1 MRAFLPRAPH
11 LRFCPGGH
19 AQGSGGAGPFLAL
32 SPSGPG
38 RLSCCAA
45 AIWPCAFPRAGR
57 AAMVGKDVPFPE
69 EIFPRTGAGAAGL
82 SRPPAPRDPV
92 VGLSATAAAGVGSP
106 MPPVRQQ
113 PGGLRSPSALLCPAP
128 AARGGASILLIIIL
142 KQGRNVKESRRNPP
156 HILPPAAPAA
166 LSPSATDSQF
176 AARRTVPLPGS
187 AARPRHCSLP
197 SLPAKPPPPLRCPG
211 RLPRP
216 AAPLPSARPRR
227 FLPVSGGRVR
237 RAAVFRFFAPKR
249 ENTPAPPKNFS
260 AEEKTTA

>member
-1 MRAFLPRAPH
+1 
-11 LRFCPGGH
+11 
-19 AQGSGGAGPFLAL
+19 
-32 SPSGPG
+32 
-38 RLSCCAA
+38 
-45 AIWPCAFPRAGR
+45 
-57 AAMVGKDVPFPE
+57 MVGKDVPFPE

-197 SLPAKPPPPLRCPG
+197 SLPAKPPRRSSAFCPPPPL
-211 RLPRP
+211 
-216 AAPLPSARPRR
+216 SARFGRPGSARCRLSVFCTQKGKHACSPKKFFGRGKNNRLTKQGKGGMLNTHPPGGGVVWR
-227 FLPVSGGRVR
+227 FLR
-237 RAAVFRFFAPKR
+237 
-249 ENTPAPPKNFS
+249 
-260 AEEKTTA
+260 